1 MMRKPKINI
10 VTLGCSKNKV
20 DSERLAASLSHCY
33 DIMHDFD
40 KKSDVVIINTCG
52 FIGDAKE
59 ESIDTILE
67 YAELRKANKIKKL
80 YVMGCLSQ
88 RYRKELQ
95 NEIHEVD
102 GFFGVESVSLIAEDI
117 LDLEMGLG
125 DGSRGRVSGTENG
138 NKRLFL
144 KDSDNCTDSET
155 LPYNHNR
162 ILSTPSHY
170 AYLKISEGCN
180 RRCAFCAIP
189 LIRGEHV
196 SVPMEDLIKEA
207 ELLAKKGVK
216 ELILIAQDLTYY
228 GRDIDGQYHIVELV
242 KRLLEIK
249 EFEWIRLHY
258 GYPQGFPD
266 ELLDMMNSE
275 PRICNYIDLP
285 LQHISTPILK
295 NMRRGVDKEQ
305 TINFVK
311 NARNRVPG
319 IAFRTTFI
327 VGFPGETE
335 EQFEELCDFV
345 REMKFERA
353 GVFAYSAEEG
363 TPAYEMEDDVPEE
376 VKQER
381 VDTIMA
387 IQQNISLETNE
398 KRVGTIEKVLIDR
411 IEGDY
416 YIGRTQY
423 DSPEVDDEILISVD
437 EAELNIGDFVNVKL
451 TKADYFDLYGEIV

>member
-1 MMRKPKINI
+1 MKKPIINI
-10 VTLGCSKNKV
+10 VTLGCSKNRV

-33 DIMHDFD
+33 DIVHESE
-40 KKSDVVIINTCG
+40 KKSDIVIINTCG

-67 YAELRKANKIKKL
+67 YAELRRAKKIKKL
-80 YVMGCLSQ
+80 YVIGCLSQ
-88 RYRKELQ
+88 RYRKDLQ
-95 NEIHEVD
+95 EEIHEVD
-102 GFFGVESVSLIAEDI
+102 GFFGVESVQLIANDI
-117 LDLEMGLG
+117 LSEELG
-125 DGSRGRVSGTENG
+125 VR
-138 NKRLFL
+138 
-144 KDSDNCTDSET
+144 SEE
-155 LPYNHNR
+155 LGYNHER
-162 ILSTPSHY
+162 VLSTPSHY

-196 SVPMEDLIKEA
+196 SVPMDDLLKEA
-207 ELLAKKGVK
+207 NLLAQKGVK

-228 GRDIDGQYHIVELV
+228 GRDIDGQYHIVDLV

-266 ELLDMMNSE
+266 ELLDLMNNE

-305 TINFVK
+305 TINFVT

-335 EQFEELCDFV
+335 EQFKELCDFV
-345 REMKFERA
+345 KEMKFERA
-353 GVFAYSAEEG
+353 GVFAYSPEEG

-398 KRVGTIEKVLIDR
+398 KRVGAVEKVLIDR

-437 EAELNIGDFVNVKL
+437 EADLNIGDFVNVKL
-451 TKADYFDLYGEIV
+451 VKADYFDLYGNVIN

>member
-1 MMRKPKINI
+1 MKKPRLNI

-20 DSERLAASLSHCY
+20 DSERLAASLEFKY
-33 DIMHDFD
+33 EIVHDSEQ
-40 KKSDVVIINTCG
+40 KSDVVIINTCG

-67 YAELRKANKIKKL
+67 YAELRRAKKIKRL
-80 YVMGCLSQ
+80 YVTGCLSQ
-88 RYRKELQ
+88 RYRKDLQ
-95 NEIHEVD
+95 EEIHEVD
-102 GFFGVESVSLIAEDI
+102 GFYGVEAVQLIANDI
-117 LDLEMGLG
+117 LRNEELG
-125 DGSRGRVSGTENG
+125 IRNEELSEEYNVNRV
-138 NKRLFL
+138 
-144 KDSDNCTDSET
+144 
-155 LPYNHNR
+155 
-162 ILSTPSHY
+162 LSTPEHY

-196 SVPMEDLIKEA
+196 SVPMETLIQEA

-266 ELLDMMNSE
+266 ELLDLMNQE

-335 EQFEELCDFV
+335 EQFEELCDFIK
-345 REMKFERA
+345 EMKFERA
-353 GVFAYSAEEG
+353 GVFAYSPEEG

-376 VKQER
+376 VKQQR
-381 VDTIMA
+381 VDDIMA

-416 YIGRTQY
+416 YVGRTQY
-423 DSPEVDDEILISVD
+423 DSPEVDDEILISLDDADLEV
-437 EAELNIGDFVNVKL
+437 GTFVNAKIV
-451 TKADYFDLYGEIV
+451 KADYFDLYAEMV

>member
-1 MMRKPKINI
+1 MKKPIVNI
-10 VTLGCSKNKV
+10 VTLGCSKNRV
-20 DSERLAASLSHCY
+20 DSERLAASLSHRY
-33 DIMHDFD
+33 DIVHESE
-40 KKSDVVIINTCG
+40 KKSDIVIINTCG

-67 YAELRKANKIKKL
+67 YAELRRSKKIKKL
-80 YVMGCLSQ
+80 YVIGCLSQ
-88 RYRKELQ
+88 RYRKDLQ
-95 NEIHEVD
+95 EEIHEVD
-102 GFFGVESVSLIAEDI
+102 GFYGVESVQLIANDI
-117 LDLEMGLG
+117 LKNEELNSATQQL
-125 DGSRGRVSGTENG
+125 SNSVS
-138 NKRLFL
+138 L
-144 KDSDNCTDSET
+144 D
-155 LPYNHNR
+155 YNHER

-196 SVPMEDLIKEA
+196 SVPMEDLLKEA
-207 ELLAKKGVK
+207 NLLAQKGVK

-266 ELLDMMNSE
+266 ELLDLMNNE

-305 TINFVK
+305 TINFVT

-345 REMKFERA
+345 KEMKFERA
-353 GVFAYSAEEG
+353 GVFAYSPEEG

-398 KRVGTIEKVLIDR
+398 KRVGTTEKVLVDR

-437 EAELNIGDFVNVKL
+437 SAELNIGDFVNVKL
-451 TKADYFDLYGEIV
+451 VKADYFDLYGEVVGN

>member
-1 MMRKPKINI
+1 MMKKPKINI

-33 DIMHDFD
+33 DIMHDSD

-88 RYRKELQ
+88 RYRKDLQ

-102 GFFGVESVSLIAEDI
+102 GFFGVESVSLIASQI
-117 LDLEMGLG
+117 LRFSDSQVLKFSDL
-125 DGSRGRVSGTENG
+125 
-138 NKRLFL
+138 K
-144 KDSDNCTDSET
+144 
-155 LPYNHNR
+155 YNHER
-162 ILSTPSHY
+162 VLSTPSHY

-228 GRDIDGQYHIVELV
+228 GRDIDGQFHIVELV

-266 ELLDMMNSE
+266 ELLDMMNNE

-381 VDTIMA
+381 VYTIMA

-398 KRVGTIEKVLIDR
+398 KRVGTVEKVLIDR

-451 TKADYFDLYGEIV
+451 TKADYFDLYGEIC

>member
-1 MMRKPKINI
+1 MKKPIINI
-10 VTLGCSKNKV
+10 VTLGCSKNRV
-20 DSERLAASLSHCY
+20 DSERLAASLSHHY
-33 DIMHDFD
+33 DIVHESE
-40 KKSDVVIINTCG
+40 KKSDIVIINTCG

-67 YAELRKANKIKKL
+67 YAELRRAKKIKKL
-80 YVMGCLSQ
+80 YVIGCLSQ
-88 RYRKELQ
+88 RYRKDLQ
-95 NEIHEVD
+95 EEIHEVD
-102 GFFGVESVSLIAEDI
+102 GFFGVESVQLIAKDI
-117 LDLEMGLG
+117 LSEELG
-125 DGSRGRVSGTENG
+125 VR
-138 NKRLFL
+138 
-144 KDSDNCTDSET
+144 SEE
-155 LPYNHNR
+155 LGYNHER
-162 ILSTPSHY
+162 VLSTPSHY

-196 SVPMEDLIKEA
+196 SVPMEDLLKEA
-207 ELLAKKGVK
+207 NLLAQKGVK

-266 ELLDMMNSE
+266 ELLDLMNEE

-305 TINFVK
+305 TINFVT

-335 EQFEELCDFV
+335 EQFKELCDFV

-353 GVFAYSAEEG
+353 GVFAYSPEEG

-398 KRVGTIEKVLIDR
+398 KRVGSTEKVLIDR

-451 TKADYFDLYGEIV
+451 VKADYFDLYGNVIS

>member
-33 DIMHDFD
+33 DIMHDSD

-88 RYRKELQ
+88 RYRKDLQ

-117 LDLEMGLG
+117 LKTERLRDSENCSDLVTQRLG
-125 DGSRGRVSGTENG
+125 DSVT
-138 NKRLFL
+138 L
-144 KDSDNCTDSET
+144 K
-155 LPYNHNR
+155 YNHER
-162 ILSTPSHY
+162 VLSTPSHY

-228 GRDIDGQYHIVELV
+228 GRDIDGQFHIVELV

-266 ELLDMMNSE
+266 ELLDMMNNE

-451 TKADYFDLYGEIV
+451 TKADYFDLYGEIC

>member
-1 MMRKPKINI
+1 MKKPLVNI

-20 DSERLAASLSHCY
+20 DSERLAASLSHRY
-33 DIMHDFD
+33 DIVHDSD
-40 KKSDVVIINTCG
+40 KKSEVVIINTCG

-67 YAELRKANKIKKL
+67 YAELRRAKKIKKL
-80 YVMGCLSQ
+80 YVTGCLSQ
-88 RYRKELQ
+88 RYRKDLQ
-95 NEIHEVD
+95 EEIHEVD
-102 GFFGVESVSLIAEDI
+102 GFFGVESVQLIAKDI
-117 LDLEMGLG
+117 L
-125 DGSRGRVSGTENG
+125 SQ
-138 NKRLFL
+138 
-144 KDSDNCTDSET
+144 DSADSAT
-155 LPYNHNR
+155 LQLCDSVPYNHER

-196 SVPMEDLIKEA
+196 SVPMADLLKEA

-228 GRDIDGQYHIVELV
+228 GRDIDGQYHIVDLV

-266 ELLDMMNSE
+266 ELLDLMNNE

-305 TINFVK
+305 TVNFVL
-311 NARNRVPG
+311 NARKRVPG

-345 REMKFERA
+345 KEMKFERA
-353 GVFAYSAEEG
+353 GVFAYSPEEG

-398 KRVGTIEKVLIDR
+398 KRVGTVEKVLIDR

-437 EAELNIGDFVNVKL
+437 SDELNVGDFVNVKL
-451 TKADYFDLYGEIV
+451 VKADYFDLYGEVL

>member
-1 MMRKPKINI
+1 MRKPKINI

-20 DSERLAASLSHCY
+20 DSERLAAILNDNY
-33 DIMHDFD
+33 DIVHDSD
-40 KKSDVVIINTCG
+40 KKSDIVIINTCG

-67 YAELRKANKIKKL
+67 YAELRKTNKIKKL

-88 RYRKELQ
+88 RYRKDLQ
-95 NEIHEVD
+95 EEIHEVD
-102 GFFGVESVSLIAEDI
+102 GFFGVESVQLIANDI
-117 LDLEMGLG
+117 LNEELEVRNEELN
-125 DGSRGRVSGTENG
+125 VSTYYHE
-138 NKRLFL
+138 RL
-144 KDSDNCTDSET
+144 
-155 LPYNHNR
+155 
-162 ILSTPSHY
+162 LSTPSHY

-196 SVPMEDLIKEA
+196 SVPMNDLLQEA
-207 ELLAKKGVK
+207 RLLADKGVK

-266 ELLDMMNSE
+266 ELLDMMNNE

-311 NARNRVPG
+311 NARNRVPD
-319 IAFRTTFI
+319 IVFRTTFI

-353 GVFAYSAEEG
+353 GVFAYSPEEG
-363 TPAYEMEDDVPEE
+363 TPAYEMEDDVPQE

-381 VDTIMA
+381 VDTIME
-387 IQQNISLETNE
+387 IQQNISLEINE
-398 KRVGTIEKVLIDR
+398 KRVGTVEKVLIDR

-423 DSPEVDDEILISVD
+423 DSPEVDDEILISID
-437 EAELNIGDFVNVKL
+437 DNELNVGDFVNVKL
-451 TKADYFDLYGEIV
+451 IKADYFDLYGEVFDN

>member
-1 MMRKPKINI
+1 MRKPIINI

-20 DSERLAASLSHCY
+20 DSERLAAILNDNY
-33 DIMHDFD
+33 DIVHDSD
-40 KKSDVVIINTCG
+40 KKSDIVIINTCG

-67 YAELRKANKIKKL
+67 YAELRKTNKIKKL

-95 NEIHEVD
+95 EEIHEVD
-102 GFFGVESVSLIAEDI
+102 GFFGVESVQLIASQI
-117 LDLEMGLG
+117 LKF
-125 DGSRGRVSGTENG
+125 S
-138 NKRLFL
+138 
-144 KDSDNCTDSET
+144 DSQILRFSDS
-155 LPYNHNR
+155 YNHER
-162 ILSTPSHY
+162 LLSTPSHY

-196 SVPMEDLIKEA
+196 SVPMDDLLKEA
-207 ELLAKKGVK
+207 RLLADKGVK

-266 ELLDMMNSE
+266 ELFDMMNNE

-353 GVFAYSAEEG
+353 GVFAYSPEEG
-363 TPAYEMEDDVPEE
+363 TPAYEMEDNVPQEI
-376 VKQER
+376 KQER
-381 VDTIMA
+381 VDAIMA

-398 KRVGTIEKVLIDR
+398 KRVGSIEKVLIDR

-423 DSPEVDDEILISVD
+423 DSPEVDDEILISID
-437 EAELNIGDFVNVKL
+437 DNELNVGDFVNVRL
-451 TKADYFDLYGEIV
+451 IKADYFDLYGEVFDN

>member
-1 MMRKPKINI
+1 MKKPLVNI

-20 DSERLAASLSHCY
+20 DSERLAASLSYRY
-33 DIMHDFD
+33 DIVHDSD
-40 KKSDVVIINTCG
+40 KKSEVVIINTCG

-67 YAELRKANKIKKL
+67 YAELRRAKKIKKL
-80 YVMGCLSQ
+80 YVTGCLSQ
-88 RYRKELQ
+88 RYRKDLQ
-95 NEIHEVD
+95 EEIHEVD
-102 GFFGVESVSLIAEDI
+102 GFFGVESVQLIAKDI
-117 LDLEMGLG
+117 LSQDSADSATLQLC
-125 DGSRGRVSGTENG
+125 DSVS
-138 NKRLFL
+138 
-144 KDSDNCTDSET
+144 
-155 LPYNHNR
+155 YNHER

-196 SVPMEDLIKEA
+196 SVPMEDLLKEA

-228 GRDIDGQYHIVELV
+228 GRDIDGQYHIVDLV

-266 ELLDMMNSE
+266 ELLDLMNNE

-305 TINFVK
+305 TVNFVL

-345 REMKFERA
+345 KEMKFERA
-353 GVFAYSAEEG
+353 GVFAYSPEEG

-398 KRVGTIEKVLIDR
+398 KRVGTVEKVLIDR

-437 EAELNIGDFVNVKL
+437 SAELNVGDFVNVKL
-451 TKADYFDLYGEIV
+451 VKADYFDLYGEVL

>member
-1 MMRKPKINI
+1 MKKPKLNI

-20 DSERLAASLSHCY
+20 DSERLAASLEYKY
-33 DIMHDFD
+33 DIVHDSD

-67 YAELRKANKIKKL
+67 YAELRKAKKIKRL
-80 YVMGCLSQ
+80 YVTGCLSQ
-88 RYRKELQ
+88 RYRKDLQ
-95 NEIHEVD
+95 EEIHEVD
-102 GFFGVESVSLIAEDI
+102 GFYGVESVQMIAKDI
-117 LDLEMGLG
+117 LTQE
-125 DGSRGRVSGTENG
+125 SA
-138 NKRLFL
+138 
-144 KDSDNCTDSET
+144 DSET
-155 LPYNHNR
+155 LRLCDSVSYNHER
-162 ILSTPSHY
+162 VLSTPDHY

-196 SVPMEDLIKEA
+196 SVPMDDLIKEA
-207 ELLAKKGVK
+207 ELLAHKGVK

-266 ELLDMMNSE
+266 ELLDLMNQE

-335 EQFEELCDFV
+335 EQFEELCDFI

-353 GVFAYSAEEG
+353 GVFAYSPEEG

-376 VKQER
+376 VKQQR
-381 VDTIMA
+381 VDDIMA

-398 KRVGTIEKVLIDR
+398 NRVGTVEKVLIDR

-423 DSPEVDDEILISVD
+423 DSPEVDDEILISLDDADLEV
-437 EAELNIGDFVNVKL
+437 GTFVNAKIV
-451 TKADYFDLYGEIV
+451 KADYFDLYAEIV

>member
-1 MMRKPKINI
+1 MKKPLVNI

-20 DSERLAASLSHCY
+20 DSERLAASLSHRY
-33 DIMHDFD
+33 DIVHDSD
-40 KKSDVVIINTCG
+40 KKSEVVIINTCG

-67 YAELRKANKIKKL
+67 YAELRRAKKIKKL
-80 YVMGCLSQ
+80 YVTGCLSQ
-88 RYRKELQ
+88 RYRKDLQ
-95 NEIHEVD
+95 EEIHEVD
-102 GFFGVESVSLIAEDI
+102 GFFGVESVQLIAKDI
-117 LDLEMGLG
+117 L
-125 DGSRGRVSGTENG
+125 SQ
-138 NKRLFL
+138 
-144 KDSDNCTDSET
+144 DSADSET
-155 LPYNHNR
+155 LQLCDSVPYNHER

-196 SVPMEDLIKEA
+196 SVPMEDLLKEA
-207 ELLAKKGVK
+207 ELLAQKGVK

-228 GRDIDGQYHIVELV
+228 GRDIDGQYHIVDLV

-266 ELLDMMNSE
+266 ELLDLMNNE

-305 TINFVK
+305 TVNFVL
-311 NARNRVPG
+311 NARKRVPG

-345 REMKFERA
+345 KEMKFERA
-353 GVFAYSAEEG
+353 GVFAYSPEEG

-381 VDTIMA
+381 VDTIME

-398 KRVGTIEKVLIDR
+398 KRVGTIEKVLVDR

-423 DSPEVDDEILISVD
+423 DSPEVDDEILISVESAD
-437 EAELNIGDFVNVKL
+437 LNVGDFVNVKL
-451 TKADYFDLYGEIV
+451 VKADYFDLYGEVL

>member
-1 MMRKPKINI
+1 MKKPKLNI

-20 DSERLAASLSHCY
+20 DSEHLAASLSNTY
-33 DIMHDFD
+33 DIMHDSD

-88 RYRKELQ
+88 RYRKDLQ
-95 NEIHEVD
+95 EEIHEVD
-102 GFFGVESVSLIAEDI
+102 GFFGVESVQLIAEEI
-117 LDLEMGLG
+117 LKLEN
-125 DGSRGRVSGTENG
+125 SETENDSQIL
-138 NKRLFL
+138 RFSDYQVL
-144 KDSDNCTDSET
+144 K
-155 LPYNHNR
+155 YNPERH
-162 ILSTPSHY
+162 LSTPSHY

-196 SVPMEDLIKEA
+196 SVPMENLIEEA
-207 ELLAKKGVK
+207 QLLAKKGVK

-228 GRDIDGQYHIVELV
+228 GRDIDGQFHIVELV

-266 ELLDMMNSE
+266 ELLDLMNNE

-335 EQFEELCDFV
+335 EQFEELCDFM

-353 GVFAYSAEEG
+353 GVFAYSPEEG
-363 TPAYEMEDDVPEE
+363 TPAYEMEDDVPDE

-398 KRVGTIEKVLIDR
+398 RRVGSIEKVLIDR

-423 DSPEVDDEILISVD
+423 DSPEVDDEILIPVD
-437 EAELNIGDFVNVKL
+437 SADLNIGDFVNAKL
-451 TKADYFDLYGEIV
+451 VKADYFDIYGEAIKS

>member
-1 MMRKPKINI
+1 MKKPIVNI
-10 VTLGCSKNKV
+10 VTLGCSKNRV
-20 DSERLAASLSHCY
+20 DSERLAASLSHRY
-33 DIMHDFD
+33 DIVHESE
-40 KKSDVVIINTCG
+40 KKSDIVIINTCG

-67 YAELRKANKIKKL
+67 YAELRRAKKIKKL
-80 YVMGCLSQ
+80 YVIGCLSQ
-88 RYRKELQ
+88 RYRKDLQ
-95 NEIHEVD
+95 EEIHEVD
-102 GFFGVESVSLIAEDI
+102 GFFGVESVQLIANDI
-117 LDLEMGLG
+117 LSQELG
-125 DGSRGRVSGTENG
+125 VR
-138 NKRLFL
+138 
-144 KDSDNCTDSET
+144 SEE
-155 LPYNHNR
+155 LGYNHER

-196 SVPMEDLIKEA
+196 SVPMEDLLKEA
-207 ELLAKKGVK
+207 NLLAQKGVK

-266 ELLDMMNSE
+266 ELLDLMNNE

-305 TINFVK
+305 TVNFVL
-311 NARNRVPG
+311 NARKRVPG

-345 REMKFERA
+345 KEMKFERA
-353 GVFAYSAEEG
+353 GVFAYSPEEG

-398 KRVGTIEKVLIDR
+398 KRVGTTEKVLVDR

-437 EAELNIGDFVNVKL
+437 SAELNIGDFVNVKL
-451 TKADYFDLYGEIV
+451 VKADYFDLYGEVVGK

>member
-1 MMRKPKINI
+1 MKKPIVNI

-20 DSERLAASLSHCY
+20 DSERLAASLSNRY
-33 DIMHDFD
+33 DIVHDSD
-40 KKSDVVIINTCG
+40 KKSDIVILNTCG

-67 YAELRKANKIKKL
+67 YAELRRAKKIKKL
-80 YVMGCLSQ
+80 YVTGCLSQ

-95 NEIHEVD
+95 EEIHEVD
-102 GFFGVESVSLIAEDI
+102 GFFGVESVQLIANDI
-117 LDLEMGLG
+117 LSKELG
-125 DGSRGRVSGTENG
+125 VR
-138 NKRLFL
+138 
-144 KDSDNCTDSET
+144 SEE
-155 LPYNHNR
+155 LGYNHER

-196 SVPMEDLIKEA
+196 SVPMADLIKEA

-266 ELLDMMNSE
+266 ELLDLMNTE

-305 TINFVK
+305 TIHFVT

-345 REMKFERA
+345 KEMKFERA
-353 GVFAYSAEEG
+353 GVFAYSPEEG

-398 KRVGTIEKVLIDR
+398 KRVGTVEKVLVDR

-437 EAELNIGDFVNVKL
+437 SAELNIGDFVNVKL
-451 TKADYFDLYGEIV
+451 VKADYFDLYGEVI

>member
-1 MMRKPKINI
+1 MMKKPKINI

-20 DSERLAASLSHCY
+20 DSERLAASLSNSY
-33 DIMHDFD
+33 DIVHDSE
-40 KKSDVVIINTCG
+40 KKSDIVIINTCG

-67 YAELRKANKIKKL
+67 YAELRKINKIKKL

-95 NEIHEVD
+95 EEIHEVD
-102 GFFGVESVSLIAEDI
+102 GFFGVESVQLIANDI
-117 LDLEMGLG
+117 
-125 DGSRGRVSGTENG
+125 
-138 NKRLFL
+138 L
-144 KDSDNCTDSET
+144 KDSAT
-155 LPYNHNR
+155 LRPCDPVTIDYNHER
-162 ILSTPSHY
+162 LLSTPSHY

-207 ELLAKKGVK
+207 RLLADKGVK

-266 ELLDMMNSE
+266 ELLDLMNNE

-305 TINFVK
+305 TINFVN

-363 TPAYEMEDDVPEE
+363 TPAYEMEDDVPDE
-376 VKQER
+376 VKRER

-398 KRVGTIEKVLIDR
+398 KRVGTIEKVLVDR

-423 DSPEVDDEILISVD
+423 DSPEVDDEILISID
-437 EAELNIGDFVNVKL
+437 NAELNVGDFVNVKL
-451 TKADYFDLYGEIV
+451 IKADYFDLYGELV

>member
-1 MMRKPKINI
+1 MKKPIVNI

-20 DSERLAASLSHCY
+20 DSERLAASLSSRY
-33 DIMHDFD
+33 DIVHDSD

-67 YAELRKANKIKKL
+67 YAELRRAKKIKKL
-80 YVMGCLSQ
+80 YVTGCLSQ
-88 RYRKELQ
+88 RYRKDLQ
-95 NEIHEVD
+95 EEIHEVD
-102 GFFGVESVSLIAEDI
+102 GFFGVESVQMIAKDI
-117 LDLEMGLG
+117 LSEELG
-125 DGSRGRVSGTENG
+125 VR
-138 NKRLFL
+138 
-144 KDSDNCTDSET
+144 SEE
-155 LPYNHNR
+155 LGYNHER
-162 ILSTPSHY
+162 ILSTPDHY

-196 SVPMEDLIKEA
+196 SVPMADLIKEA

-228 GRDIDGQYHIVELV
+228 GRDIDGQYHIVELL

-266 ELLDMMNSE
+266 ELLDLMNNE

-305 TINFVK
+305 TIHFVT

-345 REMKFERA
+345 KEMKFERA
-353 GVFAYSAEEG
+353 GVFAYSPEEG

-398 KRVGTIEKVLIDR
+398 KRVGTVEKVLVDR

-437 EAELNIGDFVNVKL
+437 SAELNVGDFVNVKL
-451 TKADYFDLYGEIV
+451 VKADYFDLYGEVI

>member
-1 MMRKPKINI
+1 MMKKPKINI

-33 DIMHDFD
+33 DIMHDSD

-67 YAELRKANKIKKL
+67 YAELRKTNKIKKL

-88 RYRKELQ
+88 RYRKDLQ

-102 GFFGVESVSLIAEDI
+102 GFFGVESVSLIASQI
-117 LDLEMGLG
+117 LKFSDSQVLKFSDL
-125 DGSRGRVSGTENG
+125 
-138 NKRLFL
+138 K
-144 KDSDNCTDSET
+144 
-155 LPYNHNR
+155 YNHER
-162 ILSTPSHY
+162 VLSTPSHY

-228 GRDIDGQYHIVELV
+228 GRDIDGQFHIVELV

-266 ELLDMMNSE
+266 ELLDMMNNE

-451 TKADYFDLYGEIV
+451 TKADYFDLYGEIC

>member
-1 MMRKPKINI
+1 MKKPKINI

-33 DIMHDFD
+33 DIMHDSD

-95 NEIHEVD
+95 EEIHEVD
-102 GFFGVESVSLIAEDI
+102 GFFGVESVQLIASQI
-117 LDLEMGLG
+117 LSNSISQQLG
-125 DGSRGRVSGTENG
+125 NSISIYNPE
-138 NKRLFL
+138 RL
-144 KDSDNCTDSET
+144 
-155 LPYNHNR
+155 
-162 ILSTPSHY
+162 LSTPSHY

-196 SVPMEDLIKEA
+196 SVPMENLIEEA
-207 ELLAKKGVK
+207 QLLAKKGVK

-228 GRDIDGQYHIVELV
+228 GRDIDGQFHIVELV

-266 ELLDMMNSE
+266 ELLDLMNNE

-353 GVFAYSAEEG
+353 GVFAYSPEEG
-363 TPAYEMEDDVPEE
+363 TPAYEMEDDVPDE

-398 KRVGTIEKVLIDR
+398 RRVGSIEKVLIDR

-437 EAELNIGDFVNVKL
+437 EAELNICDFVNAKL
-451 TKADYFDLYGEIV
+451 VKADYFDIYGEVVGD